1 MDAQYY
7 DDPIEHFDSDE
18 NVIYYGQEEVYGF
31 QGQQITDGVNDAY
44 DDDLELEYSEYMR
57 LIYSVFCPVILVLSS
72 PSPMRALEPSRN
84 MHHARPYYGP
94 NASYRR
100 QEVPQGMQENWDNSL
115 SKLML
120 CHCSIARTVIA
131 HLSCFCLM
139 EFEVILEHFRD
150 LITTTNDQMNERS
163 ELSVTTTIEIQGVVK

>member
-1 MDAQYY
+1 MDTQYY

-18 NVIYYGQEEVYGF
+18 NISYYGQEEVYGF
-31 QGQQITDGVNDAY
+31 RGQQIADGVNDAY

-57 LIYSVFCPVILVLSS
+57 LIYSAFCPVILVLSS

-94 NASYRR
+94 NINYRKQNR
-100 QEVPQGMQENWDNSL
+100 QGVFQGMQENSL

-120 CHCSIARTVIA
+120 CDCPIARTVIA
-131 HLSCFCLM
+131 HLSSFFLDG
-139 EFEVILEHFRD
+139 I
-150 LITTTNDQMNERS
+150 
-163 ELSVTTTIEIQGVVK
+163 

>member
-1 MDAQYY
+1 MDTQYY

-18 NVIYYGQEEVYGF
+18 NMIYYGQEEAYGF

-57 LIYSVFCPVILVLSS
+57 LISSVFFPVTLVLSS
-72 PSPMRALEPSRN
+72 PSPMRALEPSRD
-84 MHHARPYYGP
+84 MHHARPYYGS
-94 NASYRR
+94 NTNYHR
-100 QEVPQGMQENWDNSL
+100 QGVFQDMQENWNNSL

-131 HLSCFCLM
+131 HLSSFCLDG
-139 EFEVILEHFRD
+139 I
-150 LITTTNDQMNERS
+150 
-163 ELSVTTTIEIQGVVK
+163 

>member
-18 NVIYYGQEEVYGF
+18 NMIYYGQEEAYGF

-57 LIYSVFCPVILVLSS
+57 LISSVFFPVTLVLSS
-72 PSPMRALEPSRN
+72 PSPMRALEPSRD
-84 MHHARPYYGP
+84 MHHARPYYES
-94 NASYRR
+94 NINYHR
-100 QEVPQGMQENWDNSL
+100 QGVFQDMQENWNNSL

-120 CHCSIARTVIA
+120 CHCPIARSVIA
-131 HLSCFCLM
+131 HLSSFCFDG
-139 EFEVILEHFRD
+139 I
-150 LITTTNDQMNERS
+150 
-163 ELSVTTTIEIQGVVK
+163 